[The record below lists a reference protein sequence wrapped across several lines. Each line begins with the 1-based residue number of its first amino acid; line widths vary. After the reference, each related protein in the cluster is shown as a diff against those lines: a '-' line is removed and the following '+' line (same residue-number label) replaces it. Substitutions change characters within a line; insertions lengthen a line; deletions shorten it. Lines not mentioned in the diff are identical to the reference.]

1 MGWVV
6 SVSLRPR
13 FAMGK
18 GPLVPIVREA
28 GWASEPVWTQRLE
41 EKILCPCRGSNPDRP
56 VLQSVVRHYTGN
68 PKQVNVQVVLSRT
81 ITQHTARCHNFGR
94 SLTTVVLT
102 ACNLLLFS
110 RWTLCADTALLHA
123 RPVWPHFLG
132 LCLSNNNFQ
141 GTGPSTSYNQY
152 YFSVFCTSMSF
163 VFAIFPHPL

>member
-1 MGWVV
+1 MSGQRHAPTAFCYGERTPGTHCTGGWVG
-6 SVSLRPR
+6 LR
-13 FAMGK
+13 
-18 GPLVPIVREA
+18 A
-28 GWASEPVWTQRLE
+28 GLDTKIRG
-41 EKILCPCRGSNPDRP
+41 KILCPCRGSNPDRP

-110 RWTLCADTALLHA
+110 SWTLCADTALLHA

-141 GTGPSTSYNQY
+141 GTGPSTSYN
-152 YFSVFCTSMSF
+152 
-163 VFAIFPHPL
+163 